1 MAINLYNIDELQNKT
16 FYDIYY
22 KDYIITVGYN
32 IFDDKIIE
40 DQLFVTVNK
49 NDITIYESILLNNE
63 IGVII
68 LNNKYRIYFLYQYPE
83 KTIFVFDDEDY
94 NSLE

>member
-1 MAINLYNIDELQNKT
+1 MTINVYNIEELKTKT
-16 FYDIYY
+16 FYDISY

-40 DQLFVTVNK
+40 DQLFAVIKKDDVN
-49 NDITIYESILLNNE
+49 IYEN
-63 IGVII
+63 II
-68 LNNKYRIYFLYQYPE
+68 LNNEVGVVILNEYKIYFIYKYLE
-83 KTIFVFDDEDY
+83 KEIWVFDYEDY

>member
-1 MAINLYNIDELQNKT
+1 MTINIYNIDELKTKT
-16 FYDIYY
+16 FYDISY

-40 DQLFVTVNK
+40 DQLFAVIKKDDVN
-49 NDITIYESILLNNE
+49 IYEN
-63 IGVII
+63 II
-68 LNNKYRIYFLYQYPE
+68 LNNEVGVVILNEYKIYFIYKYLE
-83 KTIFVFDDEDY
+83 KEIWVFDYEDY

>member
-1 MAINLYNIDELQNKT
+1 MTINVYNIDELKTKT
-16 FYDIYY
+16 FYDISY

-40 DQLFVTVNK
+40 DQLFAVIKKDDVN
-49 NDITIYESILLNNE
+49 IYEN
-63 IGVII
+63 II
-68 LNNKYRIYFLYQYPE
+68 LNNEVGVVILNEYKIYFIYKYLE
-83 KTIFVFDDEDY
+83 KEIWVFDYEDY